1 MWQRSTFPLNKDTLE
16 NELKFHCRGTFKFL
30 GFYTLLG
37 KDDNSHIRGQEITV
51 M

>member
-1 MWQRSTFPLNKDTLE
+1 MWQQSTFPVNEASLE
-16 NELKFHCRGTFKFL
+16 NELKFHWKGTFKFL
-30 GFYTLLG
+30 GFYTW